1 PAREAR
7 GARRSGG
14 RATIRIEIRVVRR
27 SRFGVRREPRTTN
40 HEPRTGTTHD
50 APRTTNGM
58 AQRTISVLLLL
69 SALQI
74 PRLRPPDVK
83 FVGTPQN
90 VVEAMLAL
98 AKVTPA
104 DIVYDLGS
112 GDGRIPITAAKLYG
126 ARGVGIEIDPFHLRV
141 ARDNVVKAGVADRVR
156 FLNEDLFQSDIHEA
170 TVVTIFLLPK
180 LNLQLIPKFRRELA
194 RGTRIVSHRFDMG
207 DEWPPEQSQDVNG
220 LMIYLWTIR

>member
-1 PAREAR
+1 MIVA
-7 GARRSGG
+7 
-14 RATIRIEIRVVRR
+14 
-27 SRFGVRREPRTTN
+27 
-40 HEPRTGTTHD
+40 
-50 APRTTNGM
+50 
-58 AQRTISVLLLL
+58 L
-69 SALQI
+69 SLVAALQI
-74 PRLRPPDVK
+74 TRLRPPDVK

-126 ARGVGIEIDPFHLRV
+126 ARGVGIEIDTFHLRV
-141 ARDNVVKAGVADRVR
+141 ARDNVAKAGVADRVR

-194 RGTRIVSHRFDMG
+194 RGTRIVSHKFDMG